1 MTAFNILNRFT
12 GAVQFTAELGA
23 EYDNASESIKL
34 GVAVKMAMKARA
46 NLAGADLARA
56 DLADANLAG
65 ANLARAYLAGAYL
78 ARADLG
84 GADLAGADL
93 AGANLADANLAG
105 ANLAGAYLAR
115 ADLARADLGGANLA
129 GADLG
134 GAYLAGAYLARAY
147 LADAND
153 VIGAGFPN
161 GWHAVGWRRDGHLRV
176 IVGCRNF
183 TLAEGRAYWKGKD
196 NRREVLAAL
205 DYIEA
210 VARLREWPEAK

>member
-56 DLADANLAG
+56 
-65 ANLARAYLAGAYL
+65 Y
-78 ARADLG
+78 
-84 GADLAGADL
+84 
-93 AGANLADANLAG
+93 LAG
-105 ANLAGAYLAR
+105 ANLAGA
-115 ADLARADLGGANLA
+115 N
-129 GADLG
+129 
-134 GAYLAGAYLARAY
+134 

>member
-105 ANLAGAYLAR
+105 ANLAGANLAR
-115 ADLARADLGGANLA
+115 AN
-129 GADLG
+129 
-134 GAYLAGAYLARAY
+134 